1 MTGANEQ
8 NAAVGDHATRLQ
20 LLYEK
25 AEFLRSNNAPLRLHR
40 LPPDRRRIAAGQVS
54 AATQIGVVLSANGAG
69 ANGGRLSAGDGLVV
83 SSGAGPLLRGGKG
96 VEMLVI
102 RGSGSSPLE
111 FWYSDGQADSPPID
125 LTVSPTPYA
134 DQPPSYWAMALQLAE
149 RFERLHRGD
158 SGADSAVAQAVIEG
172 AALLLKALRQA
183 IAPPQTSD
191 GPARIGCATLYLSA
205 RMGDAALRKID
216 VGEHLAVP
224 VDAVVTTGERRV
236 VFVDAGEDRLV
247 PRDVVVGP
255 RAGEW
260 YAVTSGLA
268 AGDEVVQ
275 SGAFLIAAESRLR
288 AAQTYWGATPSGHS
302 GGEGHGE

>member
-1 MTGANEQ
+1 MR
-8 NAAVGDHATRLQ
+8 ATVPNPERRL
-20 LLYEK
+20 LPDT
-25 AEFLRSNNAPLRLHR
+25 FL
-40 LPPDRRRIAAGQVS
+40 DV
-54 AATQIGVVLSANGAG
+54 
-69 ANGGRLSAGDGLVV
+69 
-83 SSGAGPLLRGGKG
+83 
-96 VEMLVI
+96 
-102 RGSGSSPLE
+102 
-111 FWYSDGQADSPPID
+111 
-125 LTVSPTPYA
+125 
-134 DQPPSYWAMALQLAE
+134 
-149 RFERLHRGD
+149 
-158 SGADSAVAQAVIEG
+158 VAQ
-172 AALLLKALRQA
+172 
-183 IAPPQTSD
+183 
-191 GPARIGCATLYLSA
+191 
-205 RMGDAALRKID
+205 ID